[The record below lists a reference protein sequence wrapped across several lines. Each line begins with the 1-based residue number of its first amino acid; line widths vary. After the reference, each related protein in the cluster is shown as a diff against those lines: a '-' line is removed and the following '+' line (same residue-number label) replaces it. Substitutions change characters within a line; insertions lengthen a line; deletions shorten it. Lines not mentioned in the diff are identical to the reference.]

1 MFSSGGK
8 TQQKSD
14 KQLWWELTLQYHYQT
29 SKQIDSIMEKFSM
42 SVASLIL
49 RVSRSQGT
57 F

>member
-1 MFSSGGK
+1 M
-8 TQQKSD
+8 
-14 KQLWWELTLQYHYQT
+14 QLWWELTLQYHYQT
-29 SKQIDSIMEKFSM
+29 SKQIDNIMEKFSM